1 MLTYKGFNVR
11 DSGLMSTVDD
21 FMQSIHHADA
31 PAANC
36 NKIDTARIAIAC
48 ASACSML
55 VPLNHE
61 LQELQVL
68 KRLQDNG
75 FDAAAAAPV
84 FAPNRIQLK
93 HLTTCSR
100 LRNLMHGGILGAL
113 ARQLT
118 RDPTQQKQRHQSR
131 NALCIVRRANNEAG
145 CIHVKWSIPEFQYV
159 FNIGIKM
166 YKRDQGQFNA
176 LNDADALTL
185 FNQIDNVENRNA
197 FMTECGTLANASHQ
211 SRAIRSL
218 DEAFTR
224 IMLDWNVRRPIV
236 VDNMWIS
243 EFLAGFIKVCSAK
256 MSAVTNTDALT
267 MDRCTSLVDM
277 YRFVSRIEWI
287 LNDPNVRCVL
297 NLSNFYAAHIKRLM
311 YMAEQG
317 IEHSAYMMGRHCP
330 EMMTPELHLH
340 LVPNPKFYM
349 VPQMLVLPN
358 DAVFGAMK
366 VACQGFMP
374 DPPLP
379 SRPLYSDSEYSDS
392 DGYYSDGT
400 DYTAV
405 TIYLP
410 REPGYLDSDGY
421 GTDDTSD
428 VYDYVNNYDDDNVR
442 G

>member
-21 FMQSIHHADA
+21 FMQSIDPVKTPHEGCKRIDA
-31 PAANC
+31 
-36 NKIDTARIAIAC
+36 ARIAIAC

-55 VPLNHE
+55 VPLK
-61 LQELQVL
+61 QELQVL
-68 KRLQDNG
+68 KKLQDNG
-75 FDAAAAAPV
+75 FDATAPV

-93 HLTTCSR
+93 HLTTSSR

-118 RDPTQQKQRHQSR
+118 RDPTQQKQWHQSR

-145 CIHVKWSIPEFQYV
+145 CIHVKWSIPEFQCV

-166 YKRDQGQFNA
+166 YKRDQSPFDA
-176 LNDADALTL
+176 LNDDDALTL

-197 FMTECGTLANASHQ
+197 FLAECSTLANASHQ
-211 SRAIRSL
+211 SRVIRSL

-256 MSAVTNTDALT
+256 MSAVTNTDDQT
-267 MDRCTSLVDM
+267 MDRCTSLVDL

-287 LNDPNVRCVL
+287 MNDPNVRCVL
-297 NLSNFYAAHIKRLM
+297 YLSNFYAAHIKRLM

-374 DPPLP
+374 EPPLP
-379 SRPLYSDSEYSDS
+379 RRPLYSDSEYSDS

-400 DYTAV
+400 AA

-410 REPGYLDSDGY
+410 REPCYLDSDGY

-428 VYDYVNNYDDDNVR
+428 VYDYVVNNYDDDNVR